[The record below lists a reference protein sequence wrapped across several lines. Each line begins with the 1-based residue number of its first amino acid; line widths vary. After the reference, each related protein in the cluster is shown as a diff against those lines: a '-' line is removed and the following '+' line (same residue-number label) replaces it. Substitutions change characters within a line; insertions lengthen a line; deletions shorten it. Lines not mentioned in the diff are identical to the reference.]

1 MSSEESFTSDNVV
14 IKDAPTATTDV
25 AAAAEKGAE
34 AQQPRS
40 RAKIALIMTALGM
53 AVFLAAIDVTI
64 ITTAVA
70 TIAEHFESSAG
81 YTWIGSAYLL
91 ACSASTPIWGKISDI
106 WGRKPILLL
115 ANVVFFVGSLIAG
128 LSTSIGMLIAA
139 RAIQGIGGGGLITLV
154 NICISDLFSIRSRGA
169 YFGIIG
175 MVWAIASAL
184 GPIVGGAFT
193 EKASWRWCFYINL
206 PLDGAAFLILLFYLD
221 IQTPTTPFWDGIK
234 AIDWLG
240 ALSVVGGTLMLL
252 FGLEFGGASH
262 PWNSAI
268 VICLLVFGILT
279 LALFVIIEWRI
290 APYPIM
296 PLGLFASRS
305 NLAAL
310 AVCFIHGFVFIAGS
324 YFLPLYFQ
332 ASGVAILPT
341 ALSLSFASAL
351 TGVFIRKTGLY
362 LPAIWSGMFLMTL
375 GTGLF
380 IDLSVDASW
389 AKVIVYQV
397 ITGIGIGPNFQSPLI
412 ALQSGVKPRDI
423 ATATATFGFIRNLA
437 TAVSV
442 VIGGVVFQNEMR
454 GPARLGGAGAGANV
468 EVVNALP
475 DPARQV
481 VRTAYAESLQRMW
494 ILYTVLSGVGLLVAF
509 LIAKQVLSRSHE
521 ETTTGLETE
530 KENRRLRML
539 EAEERR
545 RRKGGMQMKPAT
557 AAGAAEAG
565 AGSSPVALP
574 PLRTDDGGVVVE
586 EGMPGT
592 PDTVSSAKK
601 EEGV

>member
-1 MSSEESFTSDNVV
+1 
-14 IKDAPTATTDV
+14 
-25 AAAAEKGAE
+25 
-34 AQQPRS
+34 
-40 RAKIALIMTALGM
+40 
-53 AVFLAAIDVTI
+53 
-64 ITTAVA
+64 
-70 TIAEHFESSAG
+70 
-81 YTWIGSAYLL
+81 
-91 ACSASTPIWGKISDI
+91 
-106 WGRKPILLL
+106 
-115 ANVVFFVGSLIAG
+115 
-128 LSTSIGMLIAA
+128 MLIAA

-193 EKASWRWCFYINL
+193 EKVRFPPHVFCFIHSLADAQKLQASWRWCFYINL

-221 IQTPTTPFWDGIK
+221 IHTPTTPFWDGIK

-240 ALSVVGGTLMLL
+240 ALAVVGGTLMLL

-279 LALFVIIEWRI
+279 LALFVVIEWRV

-305 NLAAL
+305 NLACL
-310 AVCFIHGFVFIAGS
+310 AVCFVHGFVFIAGS

-332 ASGVAILPT
+332 AVRGRSPLQSGVAILPT

-380 IDLSVDASW
+380 IDLAVDASW
-389 AKVIVYQV
+389 AKVIIYQI
-397 ITGIGIGPNFQSPLI
+397 ITGIGVGPNFQSPLI

-454 GPARLGGAGAGANV
+454 GREARLLRVLDPGLAARLGGAGAGANV

-475 DPARQV
+475 DPAREV

-509 LIAKQVLSRSHE
+509 LIAKRVLGKSHE

-530 KENRRLRML
+530 RENRRLRKE
-539 EAEERR
+539 EAEEK
-545 RRKGGMQMKPAT
+545 RRKKNGV
-557 AAGAAEAG
+557 GAAEAG
-565 AGSSPVALP
+565 AGAAPVPVALS
-574 PLRTDDGGVVVE
+574 PLRTDDGGVAVE

-601 EEGV
+601 EETV